1 MNAQMSSGKEN
12 LGREKPAPKR
22 RTRRRQQTIA
32 TEVEPNVA
40 SPASPSDDEDRAS
53 SVVAANT
60 RRTRRTRRLYTTT
73 LAAGAGVGAD
83 AGTLLSPMAKP
94 ARSARSTRS
103 TRATRRSTRRTIA
116 LEAEAGD
123 GQEAVDPPPTRLTGR
138 KRRQRTP
145 PASPEPQSPA
155 SDQSSPIAL
164 LSDHDESMDEAANSA
179 SDSGEGNASS
189 DGSASSE
196 SEAEEPV
203 RRVRPRRSSRVRA
216 LANVGVAIAGGVLGC
231 VGSMVYQNMVLGGDM

>member
-1 MNAQMSSGKEN
+1 MRGCFSHSVARMNAQMSSGKEN

-123 GQEAVDPPPTRLTGR
+123 GQEAVDRSPTRLTGR
-138 KRRQRTP
+138 NRAP
-145 PASPEPQSPA
+145 PASLEHLKAQAAPAPPSAQSGQLDGSPWPEQLVSGHPQSEHVPPSTTRWRA
-155 SDQSSPIAL
+155 SP
-164 LSDHDESMDEAANSA
+164 
-179 SDSGEGNASS
+179 
-189 DGSASSE
+189 
-196 SEAEEPV
+196 P
-203 RRVRPRRSSRVRA
+203 RP
-216 LANVGVAIAGGVLGC
+216 
-231 VGSMVYQNMVLGGDM
+231 

>member
-138 KRRQRTP
+138 KRAP